1 MSYADTPVRPVGG
14 RLVLDF
20 LNTADWSDE
29 GAVIDEKLESL
40 EDVARWTKALGISDA
55 VTDGRAH
62 DLAAL
67 RTLRTE
73 LRVLFLSAVNGTAP
87 EQHVID
93 QINDLLASTKQASQ
107 LIRFTKQPWLVIESQ
122 LVDLVLT
129 SAKAVLSDPR
139 EIGRVS
145 ICSGSDCGW
154 LYLDESRN
162 QKRKWCMMQT
172 CGNRAKARR
181 FYANKIS
188 KAAPQKT

>member
-14 RLVLDF
+14 RLALDF

-29 GAVIDEKLESL
+29 GEVIDEKLESL
-40 EDVARWTKALGISDA
+40 DDVARWTEALGIADA

-62 DLAAL
+62 DLA
-67 RTLRTE
+67 TLRMLRAE
-73 LRVLFLSAVNGTAP
+73 LRELFLAAVQGSAP
-87 EQHVID
+87 DRRVID
-93 QINDLLASTKQASQ
+93 QVNDLLASTKQTSK
-107 LIRFTKQPWLVIESQ
+107 LVRFTKKPWLVIESQ
-122 LVDLVLT
+122 LVDMVLT

-145 ICSGSDCGW
+145 VCSGSDCGW

-181 FYANKIS
+181 FYANKTS
-188 KAAPQKT
+188 ETAPQKT